1 LFELS
6 GVVPLAVYAVVH
18 VASYAGALFGSA
30 RFGVEA
36 STEPA
41 WLTFEIALVWLP
53 LLFHVA
59 YGVRLL
65 STPLPG
71 ERPERQRGILLR
83 VSGLG
88 ALPFI
93 VGHSLWL
100 RLPLWRG
107 THAPDDIQQML
118 ASGLSSTVRG
128 FPLSAALHCLGLGAV
143 ALHLALGLSAFT
155 EKWGLLPR
163 VPARRTANLLSL
175 TLFLI
180 GGATVIELATGSLLP
195 RFAR

>member
-1 LFELS
+1 
-6 GVVPLAVYAVVH
+6 VVPLAVYTVVH

-41 WLTFEIALVWLP
+41 WLAFELALVWFP
-53 LLFHVA
+53 LAFHVA
-59 YGVRLL
+59 YGL
-65 STPLPG
+65 SLFTTPLPS

-83 VSGLG
+83 ASGLG

-100 RLPLWRG
+100 RAPLWRG
-107 THAPDDIQQML
+107 TRSPDDIQQML
-118 ASGLSSTVRG
+118 AAGLSSTVRG

-143 ALHLALGLSAFT
+143 ALHLALGLAAFA
-155 EKWGLLPR
+155 EKWGLLAQS
-163 VPARRTANLLSL
+163 PARRAANLFSL
-175 TLFLI
+175 ALFLV

-195 RFAR
+195 RFTR